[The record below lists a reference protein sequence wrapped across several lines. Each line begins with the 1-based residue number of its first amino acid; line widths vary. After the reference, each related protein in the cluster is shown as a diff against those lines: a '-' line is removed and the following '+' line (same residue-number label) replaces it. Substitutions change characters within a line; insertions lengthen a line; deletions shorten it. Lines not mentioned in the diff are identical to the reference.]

1 MNEWLEAVELLC
13 RSGFNP
19 DQHSTG
25 GAQLAVI
32 DDETGEI
39 IYRQPIAR
47 QIRHEQDESVL
58 WVRQIIGP
66 GPSFD
71 PNSSRRRSLPTT
83 HVRVRDG
90 SVSFEIPGGQTAI
103 ISAAVDDQIP
113 VLDAWDTWKLTQ
125 LTAEQEIALEALEDD
140 AWWW

>member
-25 GAQLAVI
+25 GAQLTVI

-83 HVRVRDG
+83 QVTVRDE
-90 SVSFEIPGGQTAI
+90 SVRFELPGGQTAI
-103 ISAAVDDQIP
+103 IGAAADNQIP
-113 VLDAWDTWKLTQ
+113 VIDAWDTWKLTQ
-125 LTAEQEIALEALEDD
+125 LTAEQETALEALEDD